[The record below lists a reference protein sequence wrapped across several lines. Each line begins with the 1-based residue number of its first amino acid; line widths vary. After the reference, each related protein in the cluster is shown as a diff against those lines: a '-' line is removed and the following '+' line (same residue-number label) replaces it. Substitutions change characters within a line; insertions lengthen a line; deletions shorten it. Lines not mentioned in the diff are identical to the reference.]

1 MSNLQED
8 YLDEDKVIKGQH
20 YVCMSFLSPL
30 SFPEDK
36 REQYKNQ
43 KILGLKVRGVYKTY
57 EEADERAKYLQKVD
71 KYHHVFVGEVGK
83 WLPFNVDTSENNVDN
98 QVYREKELNQ
108 YMKAFKDSLNDE
120 EKSEAERK
128 EDLLKGA
135 NIVTGKHDAPE
146 ITGLGTGK
154 LDSFKL
160 PEPIKVN
167 MEKVVIEEG
176 ITLEEQLDKIEAYK
190 QLTKEETDLTDVQ
203 QTKTEVSN
211 DLESSKT
218 TLKELEQKME
228 TISQIYNQL
237 HKK

>member
-1 MSNLQED
+1 MGSLQED

>member
-1 MSNLQED
+1 MGSLQED

-98 QVYREKELNQ
+98 QVYRENELNQ
-108 YMKAFKDSLNDE
+108 YMKAYKDSLNEE

-128 EDLLKGA
+128 QDLLKGA

-203 QTKTEVSN
+203 QKKTEVSN

>member
-1 MSNLQED
+1 
-8 YLDEDKVIKGQH
+8 
-20 YVCMSFLSPL
+20 
-30 SFPEDK
+30 
-36 REQYKNQ
+36 
-43 KILGLKVRGVYKTY
+43 
-57 EEADERAKYLQKVD
+57 
-71 KYHHVFVGEVGK
+71 
-83 WLPFNVDTSENNVDN
+83 
-98 QVYREKELNQ
+98 
-108 YMKAFKDSLNDE
+108 MKAYKDSLNDE

-167 MEKVVIEEG
+167 MEKVVLEEG

-203 QTKTEVSN
+203 QKKTEVSN

>member
-20 YVCMSFLSPL
+20 YVCLSFLTPL
-30 SFPEDK
+30 SFPEEK

-43 KILGLKVRGVYKTY
+43 KILGLKVRGVYKSY
-57 EEADERAKYLQKVD
+57 EEADERAKYLQKLD

-83 WLPFNVDTSENNVDN
+83 WLPFNVDTADNNVDN
-98 QVYREKELNQ
+98 QVYREQELNQ
-108 YMKAFKDSLNDE
+108 YMKAYKDSLTDE

-128 EDLLKGA
+128 DGLLKGA
-135 NIVTGKHDAPE
+135 NVVTGKHDAPE
-146 ITGLGTGK
+146 TTGLGTGQ

-160 PEPIKVN
+160 PEPIKLN
-167 MEKVVIEEG
+167 TERVVIEEG
-176 ITLEEQLDKIEAYK
+176 VTLEEQLDKIESYK
-190 QLTKEETDLTDVQ
+190 KLSKEETELNEIKQ
-203 QTKTEVSN
+203 QKVEIN
-211 DLESSKT
+211 NYLESSKS
-218 TLKELEQKME
+218 TLKELEQKMD